1 MASSPQD
8 VQTADATL
16 VQRLA
21 AGDESALA
29 EFYDRHGRLAYSLAC
44 AIVGDPADAEDV
56 VADAFA
62 QLWRTASSFDAA
74 RGGALSWLTT
84 IVRTRA
90 LDLLRGQRRR
100 ARIVERAATLAD
112 DEGIA
117 GLAPFADSPTRGIE
131 QSEARLLV
139 QRSLAELPPPQRRVI
154 ELAYYGGLSQ
164 SEIAAQ
170 LAEPLGTVKTR
181 MRAGM
186 EKLRQSLGPLVH
198 GGGEP

>member
-1 MASSPQD
+1 MALSPQD
-8 VQTADATL
+8 VQSAVAAI

-21 AGDESALA
+21 AGDEAALA
-29 EFYDRHGRLAYSLAC
+29 ELYDRHGRLAYSLAC
-44 AIVGDPADAEDV
+44 SIVADPSDAEEV

-62 QLWRTASSFDAA
+62 QVWRNAASFDSQ
-74 RGGALSWLTT
+74 RGGALAWLAT

-90 LDLLRGQRRR
+90 LDLLRAQRRR
-100 ARIVERAATLAD
+100 ARVVERVATLAD
-112 DEGIA
+112 DDGRA
-117 GLAPFADSPTRGIE
+117 GVAPSSDSPERGIE
-131 QSEARLLV
+131 QSEARVLV

-164 SEIAAQ
+164 SEIAEQ

-186 EKLRQSLGPLVH
+186 EKLRQSLGPLMQV
-198 GGGEP
+198 GA